1 MTFSKLNGAICRCS
15 TGAPGGTPKHLETR
29 LATDPEFYC
38 EIIRT
43 IFRSEREKG
52 QPPKDGPEEKKR
64 IAENAY
70 RLLMR
75 WQMPPGKIDSKTF
88 DSKKFNE
95 WLSAVQKS
103 TEESGHL
110 NIAMSQLGQVLPY
123 APPDPDGL
131 WIHKTVADAL
141 NAKSADK
148 MRSGFTTE
156 LFNMRGVHGFTAG
169 KDELELAKKYRERA
183 EDVETAGFYRLATA
197 VRELAQCYERDA
209 KREATRSPL
218 EDV

>member
-1 MTFSKLNGAICRCS
+1 MLDGYS
-15 TGAPGGTPKHLETR
+15 GGMPKHLETR

-43 IFRSEREKG
+43 IFRSEREKD
-52 QPPKDGPEEKKR
+52 QPPKDGPEDKKR

-75 WQMPPGKIDSKTF
+75 WQTPPGKIDANIF
-88 DSKKFNE
+88 DATKFSE

-103 TEESGHL
+103 TEKSGHL
-110 NIAMSQLGQVLPY
+110 GIAMSQLGQVLPY

-131 WIHKTVADAL
+131 WINKTIAEAL
-141 NAKSADK
+141 NAKTADK
-148 MRSGFTTE
+148 MRSGFATE

-169 KDELELAKKYRERA
+169 KDELLELAKKYRQRA
-183 EDVETAGFYRLATA
+183 DDAEAAGFHRVATA
-197 VRELAQCYERDA
+197 VRELAISYERDA
-209 KREATRSPL
+209 TREAARHPF
-218 EDV
+218 EDA